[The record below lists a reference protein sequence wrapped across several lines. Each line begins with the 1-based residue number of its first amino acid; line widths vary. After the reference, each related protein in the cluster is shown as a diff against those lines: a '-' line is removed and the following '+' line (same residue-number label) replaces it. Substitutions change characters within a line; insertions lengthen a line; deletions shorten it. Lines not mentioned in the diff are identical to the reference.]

1 MENTTKLNQGLKK
14 RAVAAFAIGAL
25 ALAGCG
31 TQFETQFDDA
41 RDIASVPVDE
51 PDKQGNGG
59 DTGVTPAP
67 AMKTVTLKEAMN
79 IRTLKNNVLEFVV
92 ELPAGAVL
100 RYFDET
106 SSQNYDYR
114 TSGGGVERSS
124 TGFLHPIQVV
134 SVPASA
140 QARIPASKLQEI
152 NAASGGVY
160 ISASIS
166 GEILRS
172 EVTFPVIA
180 GGTPGAGFNQYYQ
193 VSGKPKFGYS
203 TGVKKRFGDRV
214 NKGVPMSSLSAAQ
227 QTKWTKIYN
236 ELKRAGD
243 RKMPSPR
250 ELMIIDSATAK
261 ALSIKFE
268 KEGFVNDVGAWSV
281 AVEGTATRHG
291 FANVPCAET
300 MSEVIRQAYRRA
312 GYSHTEDFNA
322 TKGNK
327 LYWTSTAAVVEL
339 SRSLNVAG
347 WVPWDYTQ
355 YRAPAGAIM
364 MHTTGI
370 SPGHTYMSGGDDGR
384 IIVDNGSPKGRDLR
398 VTSASIIGMMYQTG
412 VFFLPPGIQPQPW

>member
-1 MENTTKLNQGLKK
+1 MEKTTKRNQGLKK
-14 RAVAAFAIGAL
+14 RAVAMMAIAIFGL
-25 ALAGCG
+25 MGCANE
-31 TQFETQFDDA
+31 FEAQFDDA
-41 RDIASVPVDE
+41 RDIASVPGD
-51 PDKQGNGG
+51 DNGKQDDGG
-59 DTGVTPAP
+59 GTKTPVP
-67 AMKTVTLKEAMN
+67 TMKTVTLKEDMN
-79 IRTLKNNVLEFVV
+79 IRTLKNNVLEFVI
-92 ELPAGAVL
+92 ELPAGSVL
-100 RYFDET
+100 RYYDET

-124 TGFLHPIQVV
+124 TGFLYPIHVL

-140 QARIPASKLQEI
+140 KARIPDAKLSEI
-152 NAASGGVY
+152 NSASGGVY
-160 ISASIS
+160 VSASIS

-172 EVTFPVIA
+172 EETFPIIA
-180 GGTPGAGFNQYYQ
+180 GGTPGAGFTKYYET
-193 VSGKPKFGYS
+193 SGKPKFSYVL
-203 TGVKKRFGDRV
+203 GVKKRFGDRV
-214 NKGVPMSSLSAAQ
+214 NKGIAMTSLSAADQ
-227 QTKWTKIYN
+227 AKWTKIYN

-243 RKMPSPR
+243 RKAPSPR

-261 ALSIKFE
+261 NLSIKFE
-268 KEGFVNDVGAWSV
+268 KEGFVNNIGAWSV

-300 MSEVIRQAYRRA
+300 MSEVIRQAYKRA

-339 SRSLNVAG
+339 SRSLNAAG
-347 WVPWDYTQ
+347 WVPWDYTM

-398 VTSASIIGMMYQTG
+398 VTSQSIIAMMYQTG
-412 VFFLPPGIQPQPW
+412 VFFLPPGIQPTPW

>member
-1 MENTTKLNQGLKK
+1 MENTTKRNQGLKK
-14 RAVAAFAIGAL
+14 RAIGLAAFAVL

-31 TQFETQFDDA
+31 AEFETQFDDA
-41 RDIASVPVDE
+41 RDIASVPAD
-51 PDKQGNGG
+51 DNGQLDNGG
-59 DTGVTPAP
+59 GTTVSPAT
-67 AMKTVTLKEAMN
+67 KSVTLKEDMN
-79 IRTLKNNVLEFVV
+79 IRTLKNNILEFVV
-92 ELPAGAVL
+92 ELPAGTVL
-100 RYFDET
+100 RYYDET
-106 SSQNYDYR
+106 SAQNYDYR
-114 TSGGGVERSS
+114 ETNGNVQRSS
-124 TGFLHPIQVV
+124 TGFLYPMHIV
-134 SVPASA
+134 SIPASA
-140 QARIPASKLQEI
+140 KARIPDSKVAEI
-152 NAASGGVY
+152 NSAAGGVY

-172 EVTFPVIA
+172 EQTFPVIA
-180 GGTPGAGFNQYYQ
+180 GGTPGVGFTKYYEL
-193 VSGKPKFGYS
+193 SGKPKFGYVS
-203 TGVKKRFGDRV
+203 GVKKRFGDRV
-214 NKGVPMSSLSAAQ
+214 NKAIPMSSLSTAA

-243 RKMPSPR
+243 RKTASPR
-250 ELMIIDSATAK
+250 ELMIIESATAK
-261 ALSIKFE
+261 SLSIKFE
-268 KEGFVNDVGAWSV
+268 NEGFVNPIGAWSV

-300 MSEVIRQAYRRA
+300 MSEVIRQAYKRA

-322 TKGNK
+322 SKGNK

-347 WVPWDYTQ
+347 WVPWDYTM

-398 VTSASIIGMMYQTG
+398 VTSQSIIAMMYQTG